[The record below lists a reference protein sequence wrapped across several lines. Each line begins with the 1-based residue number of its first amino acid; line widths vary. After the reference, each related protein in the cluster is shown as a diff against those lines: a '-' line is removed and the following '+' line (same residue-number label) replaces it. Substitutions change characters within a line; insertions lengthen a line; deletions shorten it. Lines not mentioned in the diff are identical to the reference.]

1 MIKLKKHIIFMLGL
15 LTVISSCNNEVY
27 EPQELTESLSIEI
40 AKNWYQTNINP
51 QQNTSYRKVNSN
63 DINLL
68 ALKPMLNWDLAELD
82 NDSIWSVVELPWQ
95 FENGGITMS
104 NTEVKSF
111 ATNNTVE
118 IKNVYKLVVVKNRIT
133 NEVFG
138 FKMAIIPDLE
148 YMLEKGFNR

>member
-1 MIKLKKHIIFMLGL
+1 MENAKQWYETNVINKNCFNSFKSKTSDS
-15 LTVISSCNNEVY
+15 TVF
-27 EPQELTESLSIEI
+27 
-40 AKNWYQTNINP
+40 
-51 QQNTSYRKVNSN
+51 
-63 DINLL
+63 D
-68 ALKPMLNWDLAELD
+68 LKPLLNWDLAQLD

-95 FENGGITMS
+95 FENGGITLS
-104 NTEVKSF
+104 TTEVKSF

-148 YMLEKGFNR
+148 YMLEKGDGINMNKYLKRDNDLNGVVMFYNLNDEFVNGWKYKT